1 MDIRS
6 EILDYINRNETTGA
20 LLLTGSW
27 GCGKSYLVKDIAREQ
42 NDKKKAAVAVIS
54 LFGLDSVDAIN
65 KRVKDEYIGFLLG
78 VVGKTAKKISKA
90 VGTVSK
96 DGMSVASIAADGNP
110 GLSAA
115 AQGLSAVM
123 TYDFFSLISV
133 KNSLGSGNK
142 ERKFIIVFDDLER
155 NNIPKKDLLGA
166 INEYVE
172 NKQIKVIIVAD
183 QDKIAGNE
191 YKEYK
196 EKLISRTIKMTAD
209 YSVMIDGII
218 DKYCETSKGYREFLT
233 DHKSQLKQVFIESK
247 SNNLRTL
254 KSAIADF
261 ERFYDAWKETEISTD
276 NMKWAL
282 YTFAAEVFASKVP
295 PKEEPAE
302 NRRNSWFVL
311 DRKDEQYTDKGKNK
325 SSFSAFGTWLH
336 SGIWNKD
343 AFVRELKEKYAE
355 SDDNPLER
363 FLYYNFWSLEQR
375 DIDEGIPAA
384 LTLAYE
390 GRLTSTDLISL
401 IVKVYYLQ
409 SFSIELPCVVDYEK
423 IEAGYRSRI
432 IQLKNG
438 EVSEPKRHTFATRD
452 QIDPQAYELYKLIE
466 RLDDVMAAWE
476 NRKTFIAYLSGES
489 SRLGLK
495 GLYLEEFDD
504 ELLAVFKARYSQA
517 NNADK
522 EDYASTLLGL
532 VFDFNTYSSEENISK
547 TIHSFEDLSDWLN
560 SSPCNDAITTLINK
574 SFAEKIAQ
582 QEIMSRYK
590 EKE

>member
-20 LLLTGSW
+20 LLLTGPW
-27 GCGKSYLVKDIAREQ
+27 GCGKSYLVKDIAQEQ

-65 KRVKDEYIGFLLG
+65 KRVKDEYVGFLLG

-123 TYDFFSLISV
+123 TYDLFSFISV
-133 KNSLGSGNK
+133 KNSIGTGNK

-155 NNIPKKDLLGA
+155 NNISTKDLLGA
-166 INEYVE
+166 INEYIE

-183 QDKIAGNE
+183 QDKIAGDE

-218 DKYCETSKGYREFLT
+218 DKYCETSKGYRDFLT
-233 DHKSQLKQVFIESK
+233 DNQSQLKQVFIESN

-261 ERFYDAWKETEISTD
+261 ERFYDAWKETGISTD

-302 NRRNSWFVL
+302 NRRNSWFVF

-336 SGIWNKD
+336 SGIWDKD
-343 AFVRELKEKYAE
+343 AFVREVKEKYAE

-401 IVKVYYLQ
+401 IVKVHYLQ
-409 SFSIELPCVVDYEK
+409 SYSIELPCVVDYEK

-432 IQLKNG
+432 NKLKTG
-438 EVSEPKRHTFATRD
+438 EVTEPKRHTFATRD
-452 QIDPQAYELYKLIE
+452 QIGPQAYELYKLIE
-466 RLDDVMAAWE
+466 RVNYVMAAWE
-476 NRKTFIAYLSGES
+476 NRKTFIGYLSGES

>member
-20 LLLTGSW
+20 LLLTGPR

-42 NDKKKAAVAVIS
+42 NEKKKAALAVIS

-65 KRVKDEYIGFLLG
+65 KRVKDEYVGFLLG

-96 DGMSVASIAADGNP
+96 DGMSVASIAADGVP

-123 TYDFFSLISV
+123 TYDLFSFISV
-133 KNSLGSGNK
+133 KNSIGTGNK

-155 NNIPKKDLLGA
+155 NNISKKDLLGA

-183 QDKIAGNE
+183 QDKIAGDE

-218 DKYCETSKGYREFLT
+218 DKYCETSKGYRDFLT
-233 DHKSQLKQVFIESK
+233 DNQSQLKQVFIESN

-261 ERFYDAWKETEISTD
+261 ERFYDAWKETGISTD

-302 NRRNSWFVL
+302 NRRNSWFVF

-325 SSFSAFGTWLH
+325 SSFFAFGTWLH
-336 SGIWNKD
+336 SGIWDKD
-343 AFVRELKEKYAE
+343 AFVREVKEKYAE

-384 LTLAYE
+384 LTLAYA

-401 IVKVYYLQ
+401 IVKVHYLQ

-432 IQLKNG
+432 IKLKTG
-438 EVSEPKRHTFATRD
+438 EVTEPKRHVFATRD

-466 RLDDVMAAWE
+466 RLNDVMVAWE
-476 NRKTFIAYLSGES
+476 NRKTFIGYLSGEF
-489 SRLGLK
+489 SRFGLK
-495 GLYLEEFDD
+495 GLYIEEFDD
-504 ELLAVFKARYSQA
+504 ELLAYFKARYSQA

-532 VFDFNTYSSEENISK
+532 VFDFNTYSSEENISR
-547 TIHSFEDLSDWLN
+547 TIRNFEDLSDWLN

-574 SFAEKIAQ
+574 SFAAKIAQ
-582 QEIMSRYK
+582 QEIMSRHK